1 MKFLTHLP
9 SFCLALATAAL
20 ISPHS
25 AHAATFAEG
34 TDAGQT
40 LGTAKIVD
48 TSAFGTSLDTI
59 TGNIPVGLGRA
70 DLFQIYLTGGTFSA
84 DTNLTT
90 GTLTDTQLFLFSAS
104 GLGVFWDDDAGTGLL
119 SQFSISNVTAGIYYL
134 GISGY
139 NYDPISAGG
148 QIFSGTSGGPTG
160 PGGASP
166 LTGWAFTT
174 GTTSDSGVYTISLT
188 GATFVPE
195 PSEVMGLLAFAGLGS
210 AAFLKRRRLV

>member
-1 MKFLTHLP
+1 MKFLTHLS
-9 SFCLALATAAL
+9 SFSLALATAAL
-20 ISPHS
+20 TFPQYVQ
-25 AHAATFAEG
+25 AATFAEG
-34 TDAGQT
+34 ADAGQT
-40 LGTAKIVD
+40 LGAAKIVN

-59 TGNIPVGLGRA
+59 TGNIVVGAGRA

-84 DTNLTT
+84 NTNLTI
-90 GTLTDTQLFLFSAS
+90 GNLTDTQLFLFSAS
-104 GLGVFWDDDAGTGLL
+104 GLGVFWDDDSGTGLL

-134 GISGY
+134 GITGY

-174 GTTSDSGVYTISLT
+174 GTTSDSGAYTISLT

-195 PSEVMGLLAFAGLGS
+195 PSGVSGLLAFAGWGA
-210 AAFLKRRRLV
+210 AAFLKRRRLA